1 MPKRQS
7 TEQFVEVADIKD
19 NVVILKNGSLRAVV
33 EVSAINF
40 ELRSEE
46 EQIAILQ
53 NFQRFLNA
61 MDFPFEIVSTS
72 RRLNIDMYL
81 KLISESID
89 TTENELVKIQGME
102 YAKFIKELSE
112 LANIMEKRF
121 FVVVP
126 FYIFGVSSASTSG
139 FLGNIKEI
147 LGTSKKGNAVKLD
160 EEKFQTAQNQLLQ
173 RVELIYDGLIGL
185 GVRTKLLKKEE
196 LMSLFYGLYNHDT
209 KTSFTGNSETS
220 I

>member
-1 MPKRQS
+1 MPKGQS
-7 TEQFVEVADIKD
+7 TEQFVEIADIRD

-33 EVSAINF
+33 EVAAINF

-53 NFQRFLNA
+53 NFQKFLNSV
-61 MDFPFEIVSTS
+61 DFPLEIVSTS
-72 RRLNIDMYL
+72 RRLNIDDYL
-81 KLISESID
+81 KVVTESID
-89 TTENELVKIQGME
+89 TIENELLKIQGVE

-112 LANIMEKRF
+112 LANIMQKRF
-121 FVVVP
+121 FVIVP
-126 FYIFGVSSASTSG
+126 FYLSMTPTSSKG
-139 FLGNIKEI
+139 LLDGLREV
-147 LGTSKKGNAVKLD
+147 LLPSKRGMVKLD

-173 RVELIYDGLIGL
+173 RVELIYDGLVGL
-185 GVRTKLLKKEE
+185 GVKSQLLQKEE

-209 KTSFTGNSETS
+209 KTVFKKSEL